1 MPRGRHRQSSP
12 LSRLLPPTACG
23 VLAIASLIAAVFTG
37 DPAVLRTLVVA
48 ASVGAFAG
56 AVLLRLREH
65 AGDVE
70 LEAEIAARSRDESRF
85 EDRVAELEY
94 QAETAEEQVKRLERR
109 LLAQRAQITR
119 IESENARLLRER
131 ARAAAEEIAREA
143 EQARLREVT
152 ARGTRPTPTAY
163 LKAAAALR
171 GLERRAAVGQAQRI
185 AANAATVTPRS
196 VTPQA
201 AAPQAEG
208 QQGAAPQAEG
218 QQGAAPQAGASRETA
233 PQAAALQIGAQQS
246 GSPQAEGQQ
255 ADAAQAVG
263 QQAAAP
269 QSGAPQAG
277 GPQGVG
283 SLAGAP
289 QETAPQGVGQ
299 QAVAA
304 QGSAGQQAGAPQGEE
319 QQAVAA
325 RGVGQQAG
333 APQAGGP
340 QGAGAQVGVHQAAPQ
355 AVVGG
360 EAAAVSAAPL
370 PSALDALAA
379 RQHPVQERPATPAS
393 ATPQGPAW
401 ARAAL
406 PPMRPA
412 SAVLPTALTRP
423 SRQSR
428 DLLRKD
434 AGSSGTFNFFSRQEA
449 AISTGLGDLADVVGD
464 EAAAAQSRYAGE
476 APAAEPTPGAG
487 TLPDPVHDREAQAEA
502 ELVDLTADDE
512 TEPIDVRALRAI

>member
-70 LEAEIAARSRDESRF
+70 LEAEIAARARDESRF

-208 QQGAAPQAEG
+208 QQAAAPQGVG
-218 QQGAAPQAGASRETA
+218 QETGSSAGA

-255 ADAAQAVG
+255 AGVVQAVG
-263 QQAAAP
+263 QQA
-269 QSGAPQAG
+269 SAPQAAE
-277 GPQGVG
+277 PQGVG
-283 SLAGAP
+283 R
-289 QETAPQGVGQ
+289 
-299 QAVAA
+299 
-304 QGSAGQQAGAPQGEE
+304 QAGAPQVAPQQSGSL
-319 QQAVAA
+319 QAVGPQGTAPQA
-325 RGVGQQAG
+325 VVPQGIGSQGGVPQETAL
-333 APQAGGP
+333 QAGGP

-355 AVVGG
+355 AGAPQAVVGG
-360 EAAAVSAAPL
+360 EAAAASAAPL

-476 APAAEPTPGAG
+476 APAPAAEPTPGAG
-487 TLPDPVHDREAQAEA
+487 TLPDPVHDREAQAKA